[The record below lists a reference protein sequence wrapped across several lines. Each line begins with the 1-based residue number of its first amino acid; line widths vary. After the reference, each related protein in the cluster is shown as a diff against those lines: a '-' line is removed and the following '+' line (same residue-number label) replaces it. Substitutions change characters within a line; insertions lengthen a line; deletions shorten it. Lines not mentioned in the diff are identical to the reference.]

1 MYGLKLL
8 NLETKIGAYFY
19 SQPPW
24 LSSIMFKTDKKSLVV
39 ILQGLI
45 STINSVIHCLKYCCK
60 VEKKNVKPFFFMKHK
75 FPSFSLVPNR
85 KKKNRERK
93 QRNMEN
99 KPQFSK
105 LLLPLLKFT
114 SATKLLLLKICYL
127 RNRLRIFLFSRK
139 AIFHSLDIQVFVF
152 LTIPSF
158 SKSVMSWW
166 VLVHERVHFW
176 VYLSNYNSLSHQ
188 TWVTDRCKQGQY
200 FSGVFWT
207 IWRTG
212 PKFQV
217 FSI

>member
-1 MYGLKLL
+1 
-8 NLETKIGAYFY
+8 
-19 SQPPW
+19 
-24 LSSIMFKTDKKSLVV
+24 MFKTDKKSLVV

-45 STINSVIHCLKYCCK
+45 STINSVIHCLKHCCK
-60 VEKKNVKPFFFMKHK
+60 VEKKNIKPFFFMKHK
-75 FPSFSLVPNR
+75 FPSFSLFPNR

-158 SKSVMSWW
+158 SKSVTS
-166 VLVHERVHFW
+166 
-176 VYLSNYNSLSHQ
+176 
-188 TWVTDRCKQGQY
+188 
-200 FSGVFWT
+200 
-207 IWRTG
+207 
-212 PKFQV
+212 
-217 FSI
+217 